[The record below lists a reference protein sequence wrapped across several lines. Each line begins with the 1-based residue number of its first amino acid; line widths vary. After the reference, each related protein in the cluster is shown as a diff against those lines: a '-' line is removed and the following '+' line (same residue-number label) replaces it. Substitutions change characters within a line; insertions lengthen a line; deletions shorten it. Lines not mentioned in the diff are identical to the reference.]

1 MRYKKILITIFLIC
15 LIFAPMEQSLAG
27 NTVKALEASEYVYIV
42 PVRGVI
48 DNGLATFIIRG
59 IREAE
64 EMQAKALIFEIDTPG
79 GEVGSAIKISNAIL
93 KTSIPTVSFIN
104 NEATS
109 AGVIIAISSETI
121 MAVPGATI
129 GAAETRPNEEKY
141 ISYWSSA
148 LRSVAEKTGRDPQL
162 VAAMADAD
170 VVIEGVKEK
179 GKILSLTTG
188 EAIKLGLVDEQ
199 ADSLDQVIQRITT
212 DDIKNVEVVKAD
224 MNLSERIAHMVSNPY
239 VAPVLLTMGIVGII
253 TEILT
258 PGFGIPGVIG
268 LIAFGLFFG
277 GSFMAGAAQSWVLG
291 LFIIGLLLLVIEMFV
306 PGFGVFGVTGIL
318 SIIGSVIMAFP
329 SLEQALIS
337 ILFAMVASGII
348 IYFLMKR
355 ITVNPIFSRIILG
368 TKQDK
373 SEGYIAVNK
382 DMSELLGARGK
393 TVTPLRPAGMAIID
407 ERKVDV
413 LAEGEFIP
421 SDSDIVVIRVEGSKI
436 IVKSIERENV

>member
-1 MRYKKILITIFLIC
+1 MRYKEVLITIFLIC
-15 LIFAPMEQSLAG
+15 LIFAPVEQSLAE
-27 NTVKALEASEYVYIV
+27 NAIKASEYVYIV

-48 DNGLATFIIRG
+48 DNGLATFVIRG

-109 AGVIIAISSETI
+109 AGVIIAISSKTI

-148 LRSVAEKTGRDPQL
+148 LRAVAEKTGRDPQL

-170 VVIEGVKEK
+170 IVIEGVKEK

-199 ADSLDQVIQRITT
+199 ADSLDQVVQRIIN

-224 MNLSERIAHMVSNPY
+224 MNLSERIAHMASNPY
-239 VAPVLLTMGIVGII
+239 VAPVLLTVGIVGTI

-291 LFIIGLLLLVIEMFV
+291 LFIIGLLLLVIEMFI
-306 PGFGVFGVTGIL
+306 PGFGVFGVSGIL

-337 ILFAMVASGII
+337 ILFAMAASGLI

-355 ITVNPIFSRIILG
+355 ITVNPIFNRIILG
-368 TKQDK
+368 TKQEK

-382 DMSELLGARGK
+382 DMSEFLGARGK
-393 TVTPLRPAGMAIID
+393 TVTPLRPAGTAIIG

-421 SDSDIVVIRVEGSKI
+421 SGSDIVVIRVEGSKI